1 MKFSKYLLEKMS
13 LIGIYLIG
21 YVFILIALIAYNNI
35 FSLIILMSFIYFLV
49 GISIFL
55 INFFKKKTFYDNLLE
70 NIKELDK
77 KYLVLELMDEPEF
90 YEGKIFVQALYE
102 INKSMQENI
111 KQYENRTNNFKE
123 YVELWIHEVKVP
135 LSALLLITHNNKNIN
150 KEVIEQVKEIEDLVE
165 QVLYYVRSENAEQ
178 DYLITECSLNK
189 IISNVAL
196 RNKDIIF
203 REKIDLFVENIDY
216 TVLTDS
222 KWLEFILNQIINNS
236 IKYKKEHNSYI
247 KISAQ
252 ADNDKTI
259 LIIEDNGIGISA
271 SDLPKV
277 FNNSFT
283 GKNGRIRK
291 KATGMG
297 LFIVKNLCDK
307 LGHKIEVQSEEN
319 KYTKIYI
326 IFPKNRFYEEI
337 R

>member
-1 MKFSKYLLEKMS
+1 MKFSKYLLEKIS

-21 YVFILIALIAYNNI
+21 YVFILMALIAYNNI
-35 FSLIILMSFIYFLV
+35 FSLIVLMSFIYFLV
-49 GISIFL
+49 GISILL
-55 INFFKKKTFYDNLLE
+55 INFFKKKIFYDNLLE

-77 KYLVLELMDEPEF
+77 KYLVLELIDEPEF

-102 INKSMQENI
+102 ISKSMQENI
-111 KQYENRTNNFKE
+111 KHYENMTNNFKE

-150 KEVIEQVKEIEDLVE
+150 KEVVEQVKEIEDLVE

-178 DYLITECSLNK
+178 DYLITDCSLNK

-203 REKIDLFVENIDY
+203 REKINLFVENVDY

-236 IKYKKEHNSYI
+236 IKYKKEQSSYI

-277 FNNSFT
+277 FNKSFT

-307 LGHKIEVQSEEN
+307 LGHKIEVKSKEN